1 MSRVYVSKSLF
12 CKINVANS
20 GYTISEVM
28 GLIRW
33 QRIGCLFAARN
44 EPRTRNRLQH
54 VAAHDVARIRYNPLQ
69 MTAEEKTAARADIEA
84 TGDLLE
90 RALKLAGLLATLFQ
104 ERGFPLVVVGGSR
117 PRRRR

>member
-12 CKINVANS
+12 CKIK
-20 GYTISEVM
+20 SEVM
-28 GLIRW
+28 SLIRW

-90 RALKLAGLLATLFQ
+90 RALKLAGLLASLFQ
-104 ERGFPLVVVGGSR
+104 ERGFP
-117 PRRRR
+117 PCRRRREQTSTT